1 MEGVLKLIKDDII
14 RTTIEEDYDLLICK
28 TCGTQYS
35 IKDWNELNP
44 KNTCKPCLDPRQYVP
59 EQGQQWSKASEWLI
73 SSSSTNEKQFRF
85 ELIEEKNDARLI
97 RIITKNTNVG
107 IGETPFIIL
116 TKYGIV
122 IWDCCALYNSNLF
135 ESIKKISKDYQLSI
149 VGIAISHPHFYTSS
163 LTWAKALQTKI
174 FISHL
179 DKQWFQRINEGLAK
193 DLVVFFDSETYNLLP
208 GITIIR
214 CGGHFDGS
222 CVLHWD
228 RQKAG
233 TPATIIQAASKDK
246 LPFTGAVFCS
256 DTFGPG
262 MDRKTITFMWSY
274 PNMIPLPPKDVLQ
287 IWHSMQ
293 PFQFDE
299 IIGAWPG
306 KYVDKDAR
314 ANLLRSA
321 KLFVKME
328 GYDTNNF
335 DWKE

>member
-1 MEGVLKLIKDDII
+1 MEEVLKSINDDAI
-14 RTTIEEDYDLLICK
+14 RTTIGDDYELLICK
-28 TCGTQYS
+28 TCGTQYP
-35 IKDWNELNP
+35 IKSPNELEP
-44 KNTCKPCLDPRQYVP
+44 KNVCQPCLDPRQYVP
-59 EQGQQWSKASEWLI
+59 ESGQQWSKASDWLLP
-73 SSSSTNEKQFRF
+73 SSQLRC
-85 ELIEEKNDARLI
+85 ELVPEKNDARLF
-97 RIITKNTNVG
+97 RIIAKNTNVG
-107 IGETPFIIL
+107 IGETPFVIL
-116 TKYGIV
+116 TKDGIV
-122 IWDCCALYNSNLF
+122 LWDCCALYTVDMF
-135 ESIKKISKDYQLSI
+135 ESIKQLSKDNQLPI

-179 DKQWFQRINEGLAK
+179 DKEWFQRAHEGLAK
-193 DLVVFFDSETYNLLP
+193 ELVVFFDSETYQLLP
-208 GITIIR
+208 GITIVR

-233 TPATIIQAASKDK
+233 TPAKILQSASQDQ
-246 LPFTGAVFCS
+246 LPSTGAVFCS

-274 PNMIPLPPKDVLQ
+274 PNMIPLPPKDVLR

-306 KYVDKDAR
+306 KYVQGDAR
-314 ANLLRSA
+314 AHLLKSA

-328 GYDTNNF
+328 GYDTSEF
-335 DWKE
+335 DWKEKD

>member
-1 MEGVLKLIKDDII
+1 MEELLKSIKDDVI
-14 RTTIEEDYDLLICK
+14 RETIEEDFELLICK
-28 TCGTQYS
+28 TCGTQYPVRES
-35 IKDWNELNP
+35 NELDLENV
-44 KNTCKPCLDPRQYVP
+44 CQPCLDPRQYVP
-59 EQGQQWSKASEWLI
+59 EQGQQWTKASNWLL
-73 SSSSTNEKQFRF
+73 SSPSNQFECELKQ
-85 ELIEEKNDARLI
+85 EKNDSRLY
-97 RIITKNTNVG
+97 RIITKNTTIG
-107 IGETPFIIL
+107 IGETPFVIL
-116 TKYGIV
+116 TKDGIV
-122 IWDCCALYNSNLF
+122 IWDCCALYTAEMF
-135 ESIKKISKDYQLSI
+135 ESIKRLCNEHQLSI

-174 FISHL
+174 YISHL
-179 DKQWFQRINEGLAK
+179 DKEWFQRKDEGLAK
-193 DLVVFFDSETYNLLP
+193 DKVVFFESDTLVLLP
-208 GITIIR
+208 GITIVR

-233 TPATIIQAASKDK
+233 TPTKIIQQQKHK
-246 LPFTGAVFCS
+246 LPSTGVVFCS

-306 KYVDKDAR
+306 KYVQTEAR
-314 ANLLRSA
+314 AHLLKSA

-328 GYDTNNF
+328 GYDTNKF